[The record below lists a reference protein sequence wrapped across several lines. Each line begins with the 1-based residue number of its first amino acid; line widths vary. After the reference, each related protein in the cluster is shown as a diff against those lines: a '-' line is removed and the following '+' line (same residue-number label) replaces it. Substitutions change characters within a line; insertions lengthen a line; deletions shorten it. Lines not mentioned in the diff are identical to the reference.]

1 MRNSVSEYEFGQLF
15 AKRFREG
22 ALAKLGYPRTSLK
35 AEVEFMRGRPDFV
48 CGDFVARKSR
58 MSRVSTIGEA
68 IGRES
73 SAIVLSLLK
82 AKSGRSQEFLEEKS
96 GLSRRRLNSAI
107 DELRSARL
115 IRVDDRGGHT
125 LLYAPRVPRPEL
137 CVFEIKLEKWRRAIY
152 QATQY
157 RAAAHRVAIVMPPS
171 AVDKINGEADRLRA
185 FEIGLI
191 TLDFD
196 TGQLKTLI
204 HPVKDKPLS
213 KRHYYYA
220 LGRYL
225 YALGRYLK
233 SAAS

>member
-1 MRNSVSEYEFGQLF
+1 MSTTVTEYEFGQLF

-22 ALAKLGYPRTSLK
+22 ALSNLGYPRSSLK
-35 AEVEFMRGRPDFV
+35 AEIEFMRGRPDFV

-58 MSRVSTIGEA
+58 LVRVGTIGDA
-68 IGRES
+68 IGTES
-73 SAIVLSLLK
+73 SATVLSLLK
-82 AKSGRSQEFLEEKS
+82 VKSGRSPEFLEERS
-96 GLSRRRLNSAI
+96 GLSKRRLNSAI
-107 DELRSARL
+107 NELRSARL
-115 IRVDDRGGHT
+115 IRIDNRGGHS

-157 RAAAHRVAIVMPPS
+157 RAAAHRVAIVMPSS
-171 AVDKINGEADRLRA
+171 AIDRMNGEADRLRA

-191 TLDFD
+191 SLDFD

-213 KRHYYYA
+213 ARHYYFA
-220 LGRYL
+220 LGKYL
-225 YALGRYLK
+225 QS
-233 SAAS
+233 SASQS